1 MTIKM
6 INQFIASDLV
16 EPLTA
21 VGTPDDVVLVVAVV
35 VAVVRVLEVGGT
47 GVVGLWLPV
56 VEGVVEIPVGEVGGA
71 PEVVELDVLDVVE
84 DDAELGEELDVEFED
99 PELTE
104 LVGPDDVVAELMGI
118 DDEGTDIVTDPD
130 DGVDDDVDA
139 GVEVGIEEEK
149 HEAAWVPISGGIE
162 TKQGYGGK

>member
-6 INQFIASDLV
+6 INQFISSDLV

-84 DDAELGEELDVEFED
+84 DDVAELGEELDVELED
-99 PELTE
+99 PELT
-104 LVGPDDVVAELMGI
+104 
-118 DDEGTDIVTDPD
+118 
-130 DGVDDDVDA
+130 
-139 GVEVGIEEEK
+139 
-149 HEAAWVPISGGIE
+149 
-162 TKQGYGGK
+162 

>member
-6 INQFIASDLV
+6 INQFISSDLV

-47 GVVGLWLPV
+47 GLWLPV

-84 DDAELGEELDVEFED
+84 DDVAELGEELDVELED
-99 PELTE
+99 PELT
-104 LVGPDDVVAELMGI
+104 
-118 DDEGTDIVTDPD
+118 
-130 DGVDDDVDA
+130 
-139 GVEVGIEEEK
+139 
-149 HEAAWVPISGGIE
+149 
-162 TKQGYGGK
+162 